1 MLIVG
6 ICGPS
11 TSGKTTLCKSLL
23 KKYDSERIGVDNYYI
38 AKKDMPEEKGF
49 RNWELPSNI
58 RFDLL
63 IKNLEDLKKGK
74 ETKIPVYEC
83 GKGIVKFR
91 TIKPKEFIFVDG
103 YYIFHDKKVREL
115 LDVKI
120 YLDLS
125 EKEILKRKSKLGEEG
140 CEWVEKDYLEKI
152 FLPANKKYAIP
163 QKKYADFV
171 IDGSLTKKEIEEKV
185 KIYLENL

>member
-23 KKYDSERIGVDNYYI
+23 KRYDSEHIEVDNYLK
-38 AKKDMPEEKGF
+38 AKKDLPEEFGF
-49 RNWELPSNI
+49 KNWELPENI
-58 RFDLL
+58 RFEAL
-63 IKNLEDLKKGK
+63 IKNLKDLKEGK

-83 GKGIVKFR
+83 GKGIAKFR
-91 TIKPKEFIFVDG
+91 IVKPNEFIFIDG
-103 YYIFHDKKVREL
+103 YYILHNKEIREL

-125 EKEILKRKSKLGEEG
+125 EEEIMKRKVKLGEEG
-140 CEWVEKDYLEKI
+140 CEWVGKDYLEKI
-152 FLPANKKYAIP
+152 FLPANKKYAVP

-171 IDGSLTKKEIEEKV
+171 IDGTLSKEEIEN
-185 KIYLENL
+185 KIKKILHS